1 MSSKVGIKWK
11 EQTDSSPGFRLYEDA
26 LDEFTRQGTE
36 ELPVY
41 LQLDGVE
48 VELETLKPGGA
59 SVTVKIP
66 REIARELGLLPPIVT
81 AAPSNE

>member
-1 MSSKVGIKWK
+1 MSSKVSIKFR
-11 EQTDSSPGFRLYEDA
+11 EQTDSSPGFHLCEDA
-26 LDEFTRQGTE
+26 FDEFTREGTE
-36 ELPVY
+36 EPPVY

-66 REIARELGLLPPIVT
+66 RDVARELGLVPPIQ
-81 AAPSNE
+81 A

>member
-1 MSSKVGIKWK
+1 MSSKVGLKWK
-11 EQTDSSPGFRLYEDA
+11 EQSVSSPGFRLYEDA
-26 LDEFTRQGTE
+26 FDLFTRQGTE

-41 LQLDGVE
+41 LQPDGVE

-66 REIARELGLLPPIVT
+66 RDVARELGLVPPI
-81 AAPSNE
+81 SD